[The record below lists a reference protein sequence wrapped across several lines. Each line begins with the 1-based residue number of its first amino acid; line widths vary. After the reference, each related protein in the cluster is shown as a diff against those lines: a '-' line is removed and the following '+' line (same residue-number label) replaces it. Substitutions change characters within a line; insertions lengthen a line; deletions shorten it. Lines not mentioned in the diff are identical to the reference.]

1 MAYSGLWAI
10 HRRSRHDGKQ
20 MIDDAPEIKTLS
32 TKAVYQNRWMKVRE
46 DIVERRDGSRGVY
59 GVVEKNDFSL
69 IVPIEATG
77 TVYLVE
83 QFRYPVGKRFWEL
96 PQGSWEEREGVDP
109 LELAYGELREETGLA
124 ADEMMYV
131 GQLFEAYRYSTQR
144 CHIFLA
150 RGLHPLLTD
159 LDPEEQGLISRGFAT
174 EAVIDMIVRG
184 EIKDAAT
191 VAAFGLLRLKG
202 LL

>member
-1 MAYSGLWAI
+1 MA
-10 HRRSRHDGKQ
+10 
-20 MIDDAPEIKTLS
+20 DDAPEIATLS
-32 TKAVYQNRWMKVRE
+32 TKTVYQNRWMKVRE
-46 DIVERRDGSRGVY
+46 DIIERRDGSQGVY

-69 IVPIEATG
+69 IVPIDATG

-83 QFRYPVGKRFWEL
+83 QFRYPAGKRFWEL
-96 PQGSWEEREGVDP
+96 PQGSWEEQENVDP
-109 LELAYGELREETGLA
+109 LELAYGELREEAGLA
-124 ADEMMYV
+124 ADEMTYA
-131 GQLFEAYRYSTQR
+131 GELFEAYGYSTQR

-150 RGLHPLLTD
+150 RGLRLLSTD
-159 LDPEEQGLISRGFAT
+159 LDPEEQGLISRGFAL
-174 EAVIDMIVRG
+174 EVVIDMIVRG

>member
-1 MAYSGLWAI
+1 MT
-10 HRRSRHDGKQ
+10 
-20 MIDDAPEIKTLS
+20 DDAPEIMMLS
-32 TKAVYQNRWMKVRE
+32 TKTVYQNRWMTVRE

-69 IVPIEATG
+69 IVPIDATG

-83 QFRYPVGKRFWEL
+83 QFRYPVGKRCWEL
-96 PQGSWEEREGVDP
+96 PQGSWEEQAGVDP
-109 LELAYGELREETGLA
+109 LELAHGELREETGLA
-124 ADEMMYV
+124 ADEMTYV
-131 GQLFEAYRYSTQR
+131 GQLFEAYGYSTQS

-150 RGLHPLLTD
+150 RGLRPLSTN
-159 LDPEEQGLISRGFAT
+159 LDPEEQGLISRGFAIET
-174 EAVIDMIVRG
+174 VIELIVRG

>member
-1 MAYSGLWAI
+1 MA
-10 HRRSRHDGKQ
+10 
-20 MIDDAPEIKTLS
+20 DDVPEIMTLS
-32 TKAVYQNRWMKVRE
+32 STAVYQNRWMKVRE
-46 DIVERRDGSRGVY
+46 DIVERRDGSQGVY

-69 IVPIEATG
+69 IVPIDAAG

-96 PQGSWEEREGVDP
+96 PQGSWEEQEGVDP
-109 LELAYGELREETGLA
+109 LELAHGELREETGLA
-124 ADEMMYV
+124 ADDMTYV
-131 GQLFEAYRYSTQR
+131 GQLFEAYGYSTQR

-150 RGLHPLLTD
+150 RGLRPISTN
-159 LDPEEQGLISRGFAT
+159 LDPEEQGLISRGFAIET
-174 EAVIDMIVRG
+174 VIDWIVRG

-191 VAAFGLLRLKG
+191 VAAFGLLRFKG

>member
-1 MAYSGLWAI
+1 MASCA
-10 HRRSRHDGKQ
+10 RK
-20 MIDDAPEIKTLS
+20 
-32 TKAVYQNRWMKVRE
+32 
-46 DIVERRDGSRGVY
+46 
-59 GVVEKNDFSL
+59 
-69 IVPIEATG
+69 
-77 TVYLVE
+77 
-83 QFRYPVGKRFWEL
+83 PVF
-96 PQGSWEEREGVDP
+96 
-109 LELAYGELREETGLA
+109 A

-131 GQLFEAYRYSTQR
+131 GQLFEAYGYSTQR